1 MEWNAIM
8 PCNGIWKPMPLYEAG
23 IVSHLRK
30 WDAPPFIRIIWRHN
44 GAMRQCAAWA
54 AVFSGSCMSWP
65 GEYYALQWLQGW
77 KTDIYMQNGNRKIQN
92 QTKGGI
98 HLVSHKKSAF
108 YPLIFFRF
116 DLIIVITST
125 TIPHPSESRNFSVE
139 NTINYSSGWF
149 IFGRIFITGINNT
162 TSSTMQVIERQ
173 SAKWIRPV
181 EYTAIAK
188 CLALG
193 LPSLIS
199 PLKT

>member
-8 PCNGIWKPMPLYEAG
+8 PCHGIWKPMPSYEAG

-44 GAMRQCAAWA
+44 GAMRQCAAW

-108 YPLIFFRF
+108 LPPHLFSFWFDNSHYIYHNPASIWSQETSVLKKPLI
-116 DLIIVITST
+116 I
-125 TIPHPSESRNFSVE
+125 
-139 NTINYSSGWF
+139 
-149 IFGRIFITGINNT
+149 
-162 TSSTMQVIERQ
+162 QVVDSFLE
-173 SAKWIRPV
+173 
-181 EYTAIAK
+181 EY
-188 CLALG
+188 L
-193 LPSLIS
+193 SLV
-199 PLKT
+199 